1 MLNWSHKLIGRH
13 VRPMRLLGLIDL
25 LDLFPQLCY
34 NPQIMKRIWSPWRM
48 KYVETHEEQEGCIF
62 CNALALP
69 DDEKN
74 LIIKRGEM
82 AFVIANLYP
91 YTSGHIMVAPIVH
104 QPSLEFLDPDIR
116 AEMMELVSQS
126 IEVLKK
132 IYKPHAFN
140 VGANIG
146 EAAGAGEPG
155 HVHLHIVPRWT
166 GDTNFMATLGETRVL
181 PEALEET
188 YRRIRAGFQG

>member
-1 MLNWSHKLIGRH
+1 
-13 VRPMRLLGLIDL
+13 
-25 LDLFPQLCY
+25 
-34 NPQIMKRIWSPWRM
+34 MKHLWSPWRM
-48 KYVETHEEQEGCIF
+48 KYIENHEKQEGCIF
-62 CNALALP
+62 CNALACT
-69 DDEKN
+69 DNEEN
-74 LIIKRGEM
+74 LIIKRSEL
-82 AFVIANLYP
+82 AFVILNLYP
-91 YTSGHIMVAPIVH
+91 YTSGHIMVAPIAH
-104 QPSLEFLDPDIR
+104 QPSLEFLDPDSR

-126 IEVLKK
+126 IVVLKK
-132 IYKPHAFN
+132 IYKPQAFN

-188 YRRIRAGFQG
+188 YRRIKAGFQS

>member
-1 MLNWSHKLIGRH
+1 
-13 VRPMRLLGLIDL
+13 
-25 LDLFPQLCY
+25 
-34 NPQIMKRIWSPWRM
+34 
-48 KYVETHEEQEGCIF
+48 
-62 CNALALP
+62 
-69 DDEKN
+69 
-74 LIIKRGEM
+74 
-82 AFVIANLYP
+82 
-91 YTSGHIMVAPIVH
+91 
-104 QPSLEFLDPDIR
+104 
-116 AEMMELVSQS
+116 MELVSQS
-126 IEVLKK
+126 IVVLKK

-188 YRRIRAGFQG
+188 YKRIKAGFQK